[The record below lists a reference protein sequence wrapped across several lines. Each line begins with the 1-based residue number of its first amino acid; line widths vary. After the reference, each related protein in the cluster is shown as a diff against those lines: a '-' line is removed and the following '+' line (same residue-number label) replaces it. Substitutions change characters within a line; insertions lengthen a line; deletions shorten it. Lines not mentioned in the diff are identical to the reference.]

1 MDFEIRKC
9 GREDIDTI
17 VGLIQTV
24 YEQMEQK
31 EWFAADNSEYTR
43 KMLAEGRGTAWMAV
57 EKKSGQPAGVF
68 MTAIPFVPRKTI
80 AKPGTDE
87 IPVAGTDGI
96 SGPGSMQEDYEENL
110 GRDIGLPES
119 ELGKVAHMDSAAVL
133 PAFRGF
139 HLQRRLMKAA
149 EEELQREGFR
159 YLCCTV
165 HPDNKSSLQSVLSQ
179 GYRIAKTCEKYGG
192 FPRHILVRELI

>member
-9 GREDIDTI
+9 GKEDIDTI

-68 MTAIPFVPRKTI
+68 MTAIPFP
-80 AKPGTDE
+80 PGE
-87 IPVAGTDGI
+87 MI
-96 SGPGSMQEDYEENL
+96 SEQEGNAQEDYEENL

-133 PAFRGF
+133 PSFRGF
-139 HLQRRLMKAA
+139 HLQRRLMKTA